1 MADSN
6 PAIGNPAASNPIAS
20 NPIASNPATSS
31 PATSSPATRH
41 PHWVKVHPGVVRV
54 SHWLNAIAIV
64 LLVLSGWRIYNAA
77 PFWPFTIPKGITIG
91 GWLGGALMWHFAAMW
106 LLVLNGLL
114 YLGYNIASGRLRMK
128 FFPIRP
134 AEIVHDLGEAL
145 RGKLSHAD
153 PTHYNAV
160 QKLAY
165 VGVMLLIIAVVTSGL
180 AIWKPVQFQ
189 FITENLGGY
198 EWSRRIHFICMGL
211 IVGFVAVHLAMV
223 ALVPKTLIA
232 MITGKAK
239 TLEAA

>member
-1 MADSN
+1 MEDSI
-6 PAIGNPAASNPIAS
+6 PATGNPAASH
-20 NPIASNPATSS
+20 PATSH
-31 PATSSPATRH
+31 PATGNP
-41 PHWVKVHPGVVRV
+41 PWVKVHPRVVRL
-54 SHWLNAIAIV
+54 SHWLNAIAII
-64 LLVLSGWRIYNAA
+64 LLVMSGWRIYNASPIWA
-77 PFWPFTIPKGITIG
+77 FTIPKGITLG
-91 GWLGGALMWHFAAMW
+91 GWLGGAIQWHFAAMW
-106 LLVLNGLL
+106 LLVFNGLL
-114 YLGYNIASGRLRMK
+114 YLGYNIYSGRLRMK

-165 VGVMLLIIAVVTSGL
+165 VGVMLLIVAVVTSGL

-189 FITENLGGY
+189 FITETLGGY
-198 EWSRRIHFICMGL
+198 ELARRIHFICMGL
-211 IVGFVAVHLAMV
+211 IVAFVAVHLAMV